1 MEDLLIYDLDD
12 FETKDN
18 DIFLLGEFNSFHLGH
33 YQLYKKAIELKKQNE
48 DSRVILVCFNSDKLL
63 PKDNGTSFTDKNA
76 KYMQLTQLNLD
87 SIIELDFEAIRN
99 WDGILFLNK
108 LGQNK
113 KVTFISG
120 EDYKCGHRASY
131 NFELA
136 KNENTLNKNYSFI
149 TEPTQ
154 KVQNVKISTS
164 KLKESI
170 EFGDLDFVNSL
181 LVFNYAISCNV
192 NSDLI
197 ITKSENLVNIH
208 PGVYSGVI
216 YFEDLVIYASILI
229 DLDHSIYLDLFNFE
243 LEDLADSQIVI
254 EFRKVVRLIK
264 NEYEAFLSDTDIAKS
279 KEILFN
285 H

>member
-48 DSRVILVCFNSDKLL
+48 DIRVILVCFNSDKLL

-76 KYMQLTQLNLD
+76 KYMQLAQLDLD

-149 TEPTQ
+149 TEPTR
-154 KVQNVKISTS
+154 KIENVKISTS

-170 EFGDLDFVNSL
+170 EFGNLDFVNSL

-197 ITKSENLVNIH
+197 ITKSANLVNIH
-208 PGVYSGVI
+208 PGIYSGVI
-216 YFEDLVIYASILI
+216 YFDDLVIYASILI
-229 DLDHSIYLDLFNFE
+229 DLDHSVYLDLFNFE
-243 LEDLADSQIVI
+243 LEDLAHSQIVI

-285 H
+285 Y

>member
-1 MEDLLIYDLDD
+1 MEDLLIYDLDY

-63 PKDNGTSFTDKNA
+63 PKDNGTSFTDKNT
-76 KYMQLTQLNLD
+76 KYMQLTQLDLD

-113 KVTFISG
+113 KATFISG
-120 EDYKCGHRASY
+120 EDYKCGHLASY

-149 TEPTQ
+149 TVSTQ
-154 KVQNVKISTS
+154 KIENVKISTS

-181 LVFNYAISCNV
+181 LVFNYAITCNV
-192 NSDLI
+192 NSDLT
-197 ITKSENLVNIH
+197 ITKSANLVNIH

-243 LEDLADSQIVI
+243 LEDLVDSQIVI

>member
-48 DSRVILVCFNSDKLL
+48 DNRVILVCFNSDKLL

-76 KYMQLTQLNLD
+76 KYMQLTQLDLD

-136 KNENTLNKNYSFI
+136 KNENTLNENYSFI

-154 KVQNVKISTS
+154 KIENVKISTS

-197 ITKSENLVNIH
+197 ITKSANLVNIH

-216 YFEDLVIYASILI
+216 YFEDLVIYSSILI

-264 NEYEAFLSDTDIAKS
+264 NKYEAFLSDTDIAKS

-285 H
+285 Y

>member
-76 KYMQLTQLNLD
+76 KYMQLTQLDLD

-136 KNENTLNKNYSFI
+136 KNENTLKENYSFI

-154 KVQNVKISTS
+154 KIQNVKISTS

-181 LVFNYAISCNV
+181 LVFNYAIGCNV

-197 ITKSENLVNIH
+197 ITKSANLVNIH

-285 H
+285 Y

>member
-1 MEDLLIYDLDD
+1 MKDLLIYNLSD
-12 FETKDN
+12 FEAKDN

-76 KYMQLTQLNLD
+76 KYMQLTQLDLD
-87 SIIELDFEAIRN
+87 SIIELDFETIRN

-120 EDYKCGHRASY
+120 EDYKYGHQAGY
-131 NFELA
+131 NFELV
-136 KNENTLNKNYSFI
+136 KNENTLNQNYSFI
-149 TEPTQ
+149 TERTQ
-154 KVQNVKISTS
+154 KIADVKISTS

-197 ITKSENLVNIH
+197 ITKSANLVNIH

-229 DLDHSIYLDLFNFE
+229 DLDHSVYLDLFNFE

-254 EFRKVVRLIK
+254 EFKRVVKLIK

-285 H
+285 Y

>member
-48 DSRVILVCFNSDKLL
+48 DSRIILVCFNSDKLL

-76 KYMQLTQLNLD
+76 KYMQLTQLDLD

-154 KVQNVKISTS
+154 KIQNVKISTS

-197 ITKSENLVNIH
+197 ITKSANLVNIH

-229 DLDHSIYLDLFNFE
+229 DLDHSVYLDLFNFD
-243 LEDLADSQIVI
+243 LEDLADSQIVV

-285 H
+285 Y

>member
-12 FETKDN
+12 FETKDS

-48 DSRVILVCFNSDKLL
+48 DRRVILVCFNSDKLL

-76 KYMQLTQLNLD
+76 KYMQLTQLDLD

-113 KVTFISG
+113 KVTFIAG

-149 TEPTQ
+149 TQPTQ
-154 KVQNVKISTS
+154 KIQNVKISTS

-197 ITKSENLVNIH
+197 ITKSANLVNIH

-264 NEYEAFLSDTDIAKS
+264 NEYEAFLSDTDITKS

-285 H
+285 Y